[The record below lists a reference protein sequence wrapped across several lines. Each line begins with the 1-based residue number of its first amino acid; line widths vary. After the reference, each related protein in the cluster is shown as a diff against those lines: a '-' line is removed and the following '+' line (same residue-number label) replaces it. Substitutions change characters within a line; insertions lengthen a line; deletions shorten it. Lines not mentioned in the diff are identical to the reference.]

1 MLYSFGACVGYAIII
16 ADELHL
22 CLSQLLQ
29 MRVTSDFYFLFI
41 REFVLIVVTLFII
54 LPIALQKK
62 ITALRYTSFFAI
74 VGILYITIVMVAQA
88 LRIQPCELANTAKY
102 VCESSTCVIE
112 PNDLSATCPNL
123 ASCVKTCQG
132 GVWDTMKSQLHAF
145 IFSRNIFL
153 AMPVFCYGHCS
164 QVQFIPILSDMKKP
178 TKTRVSV
185 MIFLAYILIFTLYT
199 INSLAGYM
207 SYCGYTVRVCG
218 RTHD

>member
-29 MRVTSDFYFLFI
+29 MRVTSDFYFLFS

-74 VGILYITIVMVAQA
+74 IGILYITIVMVAQA

-185 MIFLAYILIFTLYT
+185 MILLAYILIFTLYT

-207 SYCGYTVRVCG
+207 SYCGYTVRLCG